1 MTQATASSES
11 EWGNEWG
18 NDDKDREAALSEP
31 GQLSL
36 GFQGSGMGCLT

>member
-11 EWGNEWG
+11 EWG